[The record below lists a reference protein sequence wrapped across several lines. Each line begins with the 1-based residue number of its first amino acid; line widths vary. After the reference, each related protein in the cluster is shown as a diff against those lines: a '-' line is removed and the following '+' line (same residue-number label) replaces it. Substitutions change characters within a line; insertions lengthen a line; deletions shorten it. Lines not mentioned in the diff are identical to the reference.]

1 MWKVGR
7 MIEDFTYRNADRI
20 IVISEDF
27 KRNIMAKGVPE
38 SKIEVIYNWV
48 DETAI
53 IPIPRNENPLFA
65 EFGLDQNKFYVV
77 YAGNLGSAQNIDIL
91 LEAANLLHDNSDI
104 QFLVFGAEKQAEP
117 YITKAKHMQLSN
129 LKFLPLQPYE
139 KVSCVYSLGDV
150 AVVSCKQGFGDIAM
164 PSKTWS
170 IMSAGTAV
178 LASFDRGTDMQ
189 YIIEKNRLGVFT
201 EAENIQEF
209 VKAVHILYSNPEECV
224 QMGKRGRC
232 YILEHLTREVGTRK
246 YIGVIE
252 SIVGH

>member
-1 MWKVGR
+1 

-164 PSKTWS
+164 PSKHGALCLQELLYWL
-170 IMSAGTAV
+170 V
-178 LASFDRGTDMQ
+178 LIEGLICNILSKRIVLEYLQKLKIFRNLSRQ
-189 YIIEKNRLGVFT
+189 YIF
-201 EAENIQEF
+201 
-209 VKAVHILYSNPEECV
+209 
-224 QMGKRGRC
+224 
-232 YILEHLTREVGTRK
+232 YILIRRSAFKWENEVV
-246 YIGVIE
+246 VIF
-252 SIVGH
+252 

>member
-1 MWKVGR
+1 
-7 MIEDFTYRNADRI
+7 
-20 IVISEDF
+20 
-27 KRNIMAKGVPE
+27 
-38 SKIEVIYNWV
+38 
-48 DETAI
+48 
-53 IPIPRNENPLFA
+53 
-65 EFGLDQNKFYVV
+65 
-77 YAGNLGSAQNIDIL
+77 
-91 LEAANLLHDNSDI
+91 
-104 QFLVFGAEKQAEP
+104 
-117 YITKAKHMQLSN
+117 MQLSN

-139 KVSCVYSLGDV
+139 KVSCVYSLGDG

-178 LASFDRGTDMQ
+178 LASFDRGTDMH

>member
-1 MWKVGR
+1 
-7 MIEDFTYRNADRI
+7 
-20 IVISEDF
+20 
-27 KRNIMAKGVPE
+27 
-38 SKIEVIYNWV
+38 
-48 DETAI
+48 
-53 IPIPRNENPLFA
+53 
-65 EFGLDQNKFYVV
+65 
-77 YAGNLGSAQNIDIL
+77 
-91 LEAANLLHDNSDI
+91 
-104 QFLVFGAEKQAEP
+104 
-117 YITKAKHMQLSN
+117 MQLSN

-224 QMGKRGRC
+224 QMGKRYSRTSNSG
-232 YILEHLTREVGTRK
+232 
-246 YIGVIE
+246 
-252 SIVGH
+252 SWNS